1 MAAQPCCRHPPSV
14 VTSVQELDLLLPV
27 GIARWKLQCQ
37 AEGWEDTRPL
47 PEAGPGDPGGSRAGR
62 GEERAPWG
70 AGTLRLTF
78 HVSMQNPS
86 GVEVFQPFQ
95 SLAQVVKGPV
105 LWQTAL
111 LLYELAQR
119 AT

>member
-1 MAAQPCCRHPPSV
+1 MSL
-14 VTSVQELDLLLPV
+14 TFDISVQN
-27 GIARWKLQCQ
+27 
-37 AEGWEDTRPL
+37 
-47 PEAGPGDPGGSRAGR
+47 S
-62 GEERAPWG
+62 
-70 AGTLRLTF
+70 
-78 HVSMQNPS
+78 S

-105 LWQTAL
+105 LRQTAL

>member
-1 MAAQPCCRHPPSV
+1 MGSTAHWQPWCR
-14 VTSVQELDLLLPV
+14 
-27 GIARWKLQCQ
+27 
-37 AEGWEDTRPL
+37 AEGLGNTSPSHQHGLVSLTQALPQGMARQAQRIWEEIRQDEVRKEPT
-47 PEAGPGDPGGSRAGR
+47 GDQGG
-62 GEERAPWG
+62 WG
-70 AGTLRLTF
+70 VSLTF
-78 HVSMQNPS
+78 DISVQNPS

-105 LWQTAL
+105 LRQTAL